1 MLTRNHLLGGLAAVT
16 ALALAAPALAQTGPI
31 KIGEMNSYKVFP
43 AFLEPYKKGWELAVE
58 EVNAAGGVLGRK
70 IEIVSRDDN
79 GNPADAVR
87 VAEELVSRENVSLL
101 IGTFPSNVGLAVA
114 DFAKQRKILF
124 IAAEP
129 LTDKIVW
136 DAGNAYTFRLRTST
150 YMQTAMLIDDA
161 VKLNKKRWA
170 IVYPNYEYGQAA
182 TAAFKKLLSAKQP
195 GVEFVAEQA
204 TPLGKIDAG
213 AVAQALA
220 DAKPDAIFSSLFGP
234 DLAKFVREGTQR
246 GLFKGVEVF
255 DLLGGEPEYLD
266 PLKEEAPDGWYVTGY
281 PWSEI
286 KTPEHTKFLNAYQAK
301 YKDYPRLGSVVG
313 YATVMTAVEAIK
325 KAGSLDTDK
334 LLAAMSGLKLT
345 IPFGPIE
352 YRALDHQSTM
362 GAYVGRLGMKD
373 GKGYMK
379 EWRFVDGKDAM
390 PPDAEVK
397 KMRPAN

>member
-1 MLTRNHLLGGLAAVT
+1 
-16 ALALAAPALAQTGPI
+16 
-31 KIGEMNSYKVFP
+31 
-43 AFLEPYKKGWELAVE
+43 
-58 EVNAAGGVLGRK
+58 
-70 IEIVSRDDN
+70 
-79 GNPADAVR
+79 
-87 VAEELVSRENVSLL
+87 
-101 IGTFPSNVGLAVA
+101 
-114 DFAKQRKILF
+114 
-124 IAAEP
+124 
-129 LTDKIVW
+129 
-136 DAGNAYTFRLRTST
+136 
-150 YMQTAMLIDDA
+150 
-161 VKLNKKRWA
+161 
-170 IVYPNYEYGQAA
+170 
-182 TAAFKKLLSAKQP
+182 
-195 GVEFVAEQA
+195 
-204 TPLGKIDAG
+204 
-213 AVAQALA
+213 VAQALA